1 MQKIEVINAI
11 SWPLLRW
18 WESHKIL
25 FSSLIL
31 SILGKMNGCL
41 KRFEKHSMTKIL
53 KTEKLKSRL
62 VHSEIFER
70 WLMMH
75 RELDM

>member
-1 MQKIEVINAI
+1 MLFLDPYCNDGKAI
-11 SWPLLRW
+11 RFY
-18 WESHKIL
+18 

-31 SILGKMNGCL
+31 SILGKMKGCL
-41 KRFEKHSMTKIL
+41 KRFDEHSMTKIL

-70 WLMMH
+70 
-75 RELDM
+75 